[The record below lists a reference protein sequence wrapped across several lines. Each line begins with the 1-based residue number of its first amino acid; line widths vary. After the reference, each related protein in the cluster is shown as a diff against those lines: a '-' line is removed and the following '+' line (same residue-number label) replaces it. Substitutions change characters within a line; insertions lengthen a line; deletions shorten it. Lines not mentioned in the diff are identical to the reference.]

1 MKVSGFLVKLKMR
14 LPPGGGMSEV
24 VVLKAHKVNKVLPP
38 GYRVDHDPDVAVLR
52 RADDSVVAYF
62 PIWTMSPERIL
73 RAAELDLIADR
84 RASGG
89 LVNIR
94 ICGHENP

>member
-1 MKVSGFLVKLKMR
+1 
-14 LPPGGGMSEV
+14 MSEV

-73 RAAELDLIADR
+73 RAAELDR
-84 RASGG
+84 VSGHLPG
-89 LVNIR
+89 PP
-94 ICGHENP
+94 G